1 MAATLKS
8 KLNSG
13 REPAPP
19 AYDYED
25 LETKFDIHKYYPKYF
40 HNYNYSTPV
49 IKDMI
54 ADKPI
59 YADANKHNKAWKNP
73 GARQTVSRTIDL
85 DTGNITTKPVG
96 AKEFKRAIKNE
107 RKSLHKDH
115 RHEKRELRRD
125 QRHERKAI
133 RKEHHQELPDIE
145 RQPKADAE
153 HDDIVLFKSWDNPLA
168 APQPV
173 RRSDGRYPSDISGSA
188 VLHYNHHKTNEPLRF
203 NDPFDSTASTLVPHE
218 STNSRTKTKTHSIAH
233 TFKNLM
239 KIEHHH
245 EHNNSDSTSSRRSSV
260 TANKLAP
267 SSSYDQT
274 KLSMTTSRTMSLLKK
289 MTGSDR
295 RNSEAPGTYT
305 PYLHANI
312 FSLAQSVRTSKF
324 FFFPICSFFFFSS
337 IHVNTLSGLLKF
349 DALVTSLALINDE
362 IIATETGK
370 LIRRM
375 SHNR

>member
-19 AYDYED
+19 AFDYED

-59 YADANKHNKAWKNP
+59 YAEANKHNKAWRNP

-96 AKEFKRAIKNE
+96 AKEYKRAARNE
-107 RKSLHKDH
+107 CKILHKDQ
-115 RHEKRELRRD
+115 RQEQREMRRE
-125 QRHERKAI
+125 QRHERKAV
-133 RKEHHQELPDIE
+133 RKEHHQELQDIK

-153 HDDIVLFKSWDNPLA
+153 DDNIVLVKSWDNPLA

-173 RRSDGRYPSDISGSA
+173 RRSDGRYPSDISDSA
-188 VLHYNHHKTNEPLRF
+188 VLRRNHNKLNEPLRF

-218 STNSRTKTKTHSIAH
+218 STNSRTKLKTHSIAH

-239 KIEHHH
+239 KIEHHQ
-245 EHNNSDSTSSRRSSV
+245 EHNNTDLKSSRRSSV

-274 KLSMTTSRTMSLLKK
+274 KLSMTMSRTMSLLKK

-295 RNSEAPGTYT
+295 RNSEAPGTY
-305 PYLHANI
+305 PSYLQAI
-312 FSLAQSVRTSKF
+312 VFWLAQSVRTF
-324 FFFPICSFFFFSS
+324 
-337 IHVNTLSGLLKF
+337 
-349 DALVTSLALINDE
+349 
-362 IIATETGK
+362 
-370 LIRRM
+370 
-375 SHNR
+375 